1 MTHDEQ
7 VAEAAKYLH
16 ERGFGQDYALAI
28 VLGSGLGT
36 LAHGLANARS
46 VPYAAIP
53 HMPVPG
59 VSGHGGRL
67 IAGTLAGRPVLVFS
81 GRAHAYETGD
91 TAAMRVPVGLVRA
104 LGGPPLLLT
113 NAAGSLRPDL
123 GPGSLVSVSDHIAI
137 GLPNPLVGM
146 TGDARF
152 VSMAEAYDP
161 ALRRD
166 LVAAAGRA
174 DVPLGQGVYMWF
186 SGPSFETPAE
196 IRAARTLGADLVG
209 MSTVAEVILARHA
222 GLRVAAVSVVTN
234 FATGMAPASG
244 GVPAGASHDE
254 TRRVGQQAAP
264 ALGRLLAAY
273 LGGA

>member
-1 MTHDEQ
+1 MTHDDQ
-7 VAEAAKYLH
+7 VATAAAYLR
-16 ERGFGQDYALAI
+16 ERGFGQDYALAL
-28 VLGSGLGT
+28 VLGSGLGSI
-36 LAHGLANARS
+36 AHGLAEARI

-91 TAAMRVPVGLVRA
+91 AGAMRVPIGLVRA
-104 LGGPPLLLT
+104 LGAPHLLLT
-113 NAAGSLRPDL
+113 NAAGSLKADL
-123 GPGSLVSVSDHIAI
+123 GPGSLVSVSDHIAL
-137 GLPNPLVGM
+137 GLPNPLVGL

-166 LVAAAGRA
+166 LASAAYRAG
-174 DVPLGQGVYMWF
+174 VPLGEGVYMWF
-186 SGPSFETPAE
+186 SGPSFETAAE
-196 IRAARTLGADLVG
+196 VRAARTLGADLVG

-222 GLRVAAVSVVTN
+222 GLSVAAVSVVTN
-234 FATGMAPASG
+234 YATGMAPT
-244 GVPAGASHDE
+244 GASHEE
-254 TRRVGQQAAP
+254 TGRVGEAAAP
-264 ALGRLLAAY
+264 ALGRLIAAY
-273 LGGA
+273 LGGGA

>member
-1 MTHDEQ
+1 MTHDDQ
-7 VAEAAKYLH
+7 VAEATAYLR
-16 ERGFGQDYALAI
+16 ERGFGQDYALAL

-36 LAHGLANARS
+36 LAHGLVGTRS

-91 TAAMRVPVGLVRA
+91 TAAMRVPVGLVSA
-104 LGGPPLLLT
+104 LGAPPLLLT

-123 GPGSLVSVSDHIAI
+123 GPGSLVSVSDHIAL
-137 GLPNPLVGM
+137 GLPNPLVGV

-152 VSMAEAYDP
+152 VAMAEAYDP
-161 ALRRD
+161 DLRWD
-166 LVAAAGRA
+166 LATAAGRA
-174 DVPLGQGVYMWF
+174 GVPLGEGVYMWF

-234 FATGMAPASG
+234 YATGMS
-244 GVPAGASHDE
+244 PAGASHDE
-254 TRRVGQQAAP
+254 TQRVGREAAP

-273 LGGA
+273 LEGGA